1 MTASVFTVVVC
12 TRDRAA
18 HLPTT
23 LDALEDQREEFSI
36 IVVDQSV
43 QEDAALQARAASG
56 GRLRIIRDTG
66 QGLSRARNVA
76 WPQVETEWVVFVDD
90 DCVVDQG
97 WGTELG
103 AVLAARD
110 DVDFVSGHVGHPGQQ
125 EPGRVPVTCFKVE
138 RERVRSGRWTV
149 PWAIGFG
156 VCMAVRHSAVERLG
170 GWDER
175 LGAGTSDFPAA
186 EDMDFNYRLLRSGG
200 TALATPRV
208 RAEHRQ
214 WRTREDLP
222 PLLAGYMQGW
232 CGFAMKTLKTVSA
245 IDGLW
250 LWGAALLDLSRT
262 MVAVGRRR
270 SRLHLTLV
278 RHKVPAVARGTWR
291 GLRRSW

>member
-36 IVVDQSV
+36 IVVDQSL
-43 QEDAALQARAASG
+43 QEDAALYERAASG
-56 GRLRIIRDTG
+56 TRIHILRDAG
-66 QGLSRARNVA
+66 QGLSRARNLA
-76 WPQVETEWVVFVDD
+76 WPQIETEWVVFVDD
-90 DCVVDQG
+90 DCVVDKN
-97 WGTELG
+97 WGTALG
-103 AVLAARD
+103 EVLASRH
-110 DVDFVSGHVGHPGQQ
+110 DVDFVSGHVGDPGQL
-125 EPGRVPVTCFKVE
+125 EPRHVPVTCFKVE
-138 RERVRSGRWTV
+138 RERVRSGRWTR

-156 VCMAVRHSAVERLG
+156 VCMAVRRSAIERLG

-175 LGAGTSDFPAA
+175 LGAGTSEFPAA
-186 EDMDFNYRLLRSGG
+186 EDMDFNFRLLRSGG

-208 RAEHRQ
+208 RSEHRQ
-214 WRTREDLP
+214 WRTREELP
-222 PLLAGYMQGW
+222 PLLAGYMVGW
-232 CGFAMKTLKTVSA
+232 CGFAMKTLKTTSVV
-245 IDGLW
+245 DGLW

-262 MVAVGRRR
+262 IVAIVRRR

-278 RHKVPAVARGTWR
+278 RHKLPALARGTWL